1 MQIYVNYNGKIIT
14 LEVEPSDSIENV
26 QAKVQD
32 KEGID
37 PTLQILKFNN
47 QILETGRTLD
57 DYSIIGESTIILTL
71 KVVTTNFYSPSSL
84 DSVPSY
90 NAVIDQWS
98 IPWNYNPYSVSD
110 SVVAYTARPLYT
122 MSGFW
127 MEKFLSNTDQ
137 MWCTRFNIP
146 NPTTYTDYIPQVGYS
161 YTYATGYNG
170 ITTANPPGVQINL
183 GWDKILTLFTPDA
196 STSNWY
202 LSDSGQLDNAEI
214 PFTQLNYSSLTGSLL
229 SNTFYVIIANNTAQ
243 GYYRNGLLNLFNIS
257 STYYALTDF
266 NVGAGTTL
274 YFYNVQSSSGW
285 RHSPTTPTQIIW
297 ADSSVSLISSGYMSG
312 NYSPGD
318 TAGDVNLLAT
328 NLTGGKSFP
337 AIVQTTN
344 YAPAVPSTVDY
355 IPTILGVELAVYV
368 QRAGRVEDLVVQL
381 VRNGELI
388 GDNRASAVNP
398 VQSDMYTGD
407 FTTPINPVG
416 DYNVYGSSTDLWGT
430 TDLTA
435 ANIAN
440 STFGVAISFKSNEI
454 YPHRDIA
461 YLSQVAL
468 RITYA

>member
-57 DYSIIGESTIILTL
+57 DYSIISQSTIILTL

-98 IPWNYNPYSVSD
+98 IPWNYNPYTVSD
-110 SVVAYTARPLYT
+110 SLVAYTARPLYT

-137 MWCTRFNIP
+137 MRCTGFNIP
-146 NPTTYTDYIPQVGYS
+146 N
-161 YTYATGYNG
+161 
-170 ITTANPPGVQINL
+170 L
-183 GWDKILTLFTPDA
+183 
-196 STSNWY
+196 
-202 LSDSGQLDNAEI
+202 
-214 PFTQLNYSSLTGSLL
+214 
-229 SNTFYVIIANNTAQ
+229 NNT
-243 GYYRNGLLNLFNIS
+243 I
-257 STYYALTDF
+257 T
-266 NVGAGTTL
+266 
-274 YFYNVQSSSGW
+274 
-285 RHSPTTPTQIIW
+285 
-297 ADSSVSLISSGYMSG
+297 
-312 NYSPGD
+312 
-318 TAGDVNLLAT
+318 
-328 NLTGGKSFP
+328 
-337 AIVQTTN
+337 
-344 YAPAVPSTVDY
+344 
-355 IPTILGVELAVYV
+355 GVELAVYV

-381 VRNGELI
+381 VRNGQLI
-388 GDNRASAVNP
+388 GENRASTVNP